1 MINSVLFDLDGVLV
15 DACEWHYLSLNKALL
30 EVVGYE
36 ISRRD
41 HESKFNGLPT
51 KVKLGM
57 LNVAGGDFDK
67 VWRLKQDYTVEV
79 IKENGKRDDV
89 KIELLSFLRENGI
102 KVACVT
108 NSIRETATLML
119 EVTGQFPYIDLLISN
134 EDVVNSKPSPDPY
147 NKAIDV
153 FAINP
158 KLSVAVE
165 DSPKGIES
173 ASLCKAG
180 LLWKVDGSHYVTKS
194 NFIAAFGGFLGV
206 NK

>member
-1 MINSVLFDLDGVLV
+1 MIKSVLFDLDGVLV

-36 ISRRD
+36 ISRND
-41 HESKFNGLPT
+41 HVSKFNGLPT

-57 LNVAGGDFDK
+57 LNITGGDFDK

-119 EVTGQFPYIDLLISN
+119 EVTGQLPYMDLLISN
-134 EDVVNSKPSPDPY
+134 EDISKSKPFPDPY
-147 NKAIDV
+147 NKAID
-153 FAINP
+153 ALALNP
-158 KLSVAVE
+158 KLSLVVE

-180 LLWKVDGSHYVTKS
+180 LLWKVDNSHEVTKE
-194 NFIAAFGGFLGV
+194 NFMRLFCV
-206 NK
+206 